1 MQDDF
6 QERPSVW
13 KTQPCF
19 VVKVRPYSSSPAA
32 IVFVEAFL
40 KFKLVNAYP
49 KVPAAVEVPLVVTM
63 QIQLMSTISSI
74 AAIIFLFCT

>member
-19 VVKVRPYSSSPAA
+19 VVKARPYSSSPAA
-32 IVFVEAFL
+32 LVFVEALL

-49 KVPAAVEVPLVVTM
+49 KVPAAVEVPPLHAADAAD
-63 QIQLMSTISSI
+63 IIYIRISS
-74 AAIIFLFCT
+74 